1 MLICPFNIHNSDSY
15 TIVKSTSKSTQILQL
30 HTIRKEFL
38 LSKNYISNDKAW
50 SIHHTFKN

>member
-1 MLICPFNIHNSDSY
+1 MLICPFNIHTSDSY
-15 TIVKSTSKSTQILQL
+15 IVKSTSKSTQILQL

-50 SIHHTFKN
+50 SIHHIFKN